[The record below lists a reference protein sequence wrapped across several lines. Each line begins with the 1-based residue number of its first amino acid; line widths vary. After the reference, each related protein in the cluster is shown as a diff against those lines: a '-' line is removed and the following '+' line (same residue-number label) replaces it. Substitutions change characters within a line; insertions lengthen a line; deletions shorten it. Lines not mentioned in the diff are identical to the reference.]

1 MDHGAVRC
9 EDVGRIACAHLVP
22 ATVFRDKYGNYHQI
36 VGRLC
41 CKTLFV
47 VYLILDT
54 AVPDFAH
61 IGMAVDGV
69 LDRFGTGHGRDIL
82 RIILVYQVPG

>member
-9 EDVGRIACAHLVP
+9 EDVACIACAHLVP
-22 ATVFRDKYGNYHQI
+22 ATEFRTKDGNYHTI

-41 CKTLFV
+41 CKTPFV
-47 VYLILDT
+47 VYLVRDS
-54 AVPDFAH
+54 AVPDFAY

-69 LDRFGTGHGRDIL
+69 LDRFGTGHKRNIW